1 MSRAELVALVLV
13 VAIAAYACGGGADFG
28 AGFWEL
34 IAGNQ
39 DLGARSRALVDYAM
53 ATMSCDW

>member
-1 MSRAELVALVLV
+1 MSSAELVALVLV
-13 VAIAAYACGGGADFG
+13 LAIAAYACGGGA
-28 AGFWEL
+28 GFWDL

-39 DLGARSRALVDYAM
+39 DRGAWPRALADYAM